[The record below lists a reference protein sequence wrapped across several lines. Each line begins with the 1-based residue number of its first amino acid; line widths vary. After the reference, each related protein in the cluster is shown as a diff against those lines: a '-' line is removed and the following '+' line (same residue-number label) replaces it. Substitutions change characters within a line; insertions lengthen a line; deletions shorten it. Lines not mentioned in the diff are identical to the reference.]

1 MLAMV
6 EHLHGKLDALDTI
19 LAPKRKKEHKT
30 MIIIETIQKINA
42 NRTCLEAHI
51 QSENT
56 EGTISGIG

>member
-1 MLAMV
+1 
-6 EHLHGKLDALDTI
+6 
-19 LAPKRKKEHKT
+19 

-51 QSENT
+51 QSKNT